1 MDQNIL
7 IDLQRFARG
16 YLVRRRFHD
25 SVRNE
30 LTFIHNKIGNYLC
43 DNVKL
48 FKIGCILI
56 NDYFCSKNNFNEISK
71 FCDIL
76 FASMK
81 CSSIQESFASLYL
94 STNHM
99 DSACKLT
106 FRLFQ
111 RLLEEF
117 EKSNVSK
124 ISDSR
129 RISSQTPLL
138 YIFCNCS
145 EDNWPILKGKEQI
158 IPIINSLC
166 AKMLYPIATI
176 DSLNILKKIIC
187 DGLKGDRRLLDDKTI
202 DLLFFISIRFIQIS
216 SIESD
221 LTLQIFIEFIS
232 LPTIAQ
238 MLSKQTLNLIEST
251 NIFENSIKWLA
262 SKENNKISSLSTN
275 EALNLIGNIIFFGNL
290 FKKSLAICLLDWA
303 YLVNRILKYCAFIV
317 TDNKKSNCWHHP
329 LLGWTSE
336 RIDGGYQWA
345 FTRMIKQISL
355 LWSKEMLEFLAINFF
370 TNFDETKLPEQNFK
384 RKSSKSLEIPT
395 FPIDK
400 LPSDF
405 LQKFIGKFGS
415 KKHQET
421 IGSIQAVALPPFT
434 PPIIFCQ
441 LYQNALLA
449 FYNSRIEILSSLS
462 RNDSL
467 VLAKLWHYINPDVSN
482 TEGFETCLGYLVT
495 DPSVTSPHFAPL
507 QLFGEISYSL
517 ISILDE
523 REMYETE
530 KPFTRVQLCQIATF
544 ANRFCFHA
552 IWDSLIDF
560 DNRRSSLLFT
570 SMYQLLNI
578 LFNRDCRRQFTPSKH
593 FWTIPEISFK
603 AFVAEFEKNE
613 TSKRAQLLMEKMPH
627 IIPLRD
633 RIFLFRKFIQQDKES
648 FSNSNTIITVERS
661 RIIEDGYRQ
670 LGGINTQTLK
680 GVIRVKF
687 INQQGLDEAGIDQ
700 DGVFKE
706 FLEQILKKVF
716 VPELNLFKYTHDKM
730 LYPSPT
736 SNIQENHL
744 ELFKF
749 VGCMLGKAIY
759 EGICVD
765 VQLAPVL
772 LASVLNKQ
780 LYPFDEL
787 ASLDPIL
794 YKNLTFVKHYNDSED
809 VEDLALT
816 FSFQEKFLGKIYT
829 HELLPGGRELKVNNE
844 NKISYLHLYSHYR
857 VIKQVKSQTI
867 SFVNG
872 FRSIIKEKWLS
883 LFNTHELQFL
893 ISGQLS
899 DIDLDDLKKHVQ
911 YYGGFHSNHRLIRW
925 FWSIVQNDFNC
936 EERHLF
942 LKFVTS
948 CSRPPLLGF
957 AYLEPPFSIR
967 CVETSDDL
975 DHGDTLGSVIRGFL
989 AINKRKQPTNERLP
1003 TASTCFN
1010 LLKLPNY
1017 TRRQILL
1024 EKLRYAIHAET
1035 GFELS

>member
-1 MDQNIL
+1 
-7 IDLQRFARG
+7 
-16 YLVRRRFHD
+16 
-25 SVRNE
+25 
-30 LTFIHNKIGNYLC
+30 
-43 DNVKL
+43 
-48 FKIGCILI
+48 
-56 NDYFCSKNNFNEISK
+56 
-71 FCDIL
+71 
-76 FASMK
+76 
-81 CSSIQESFASLYL
+81 
-94 STNHM
+94 
-99 DSACKLT
+99 
-106 FRLFQ
+106 
-111 RLLEEF
+111 
-117 EKSNVSK
+117 
-124 ISDSR
+124 
-129 RISSQTPLL
+129 
-138 YIFCNCS
+138 
-145 EDNWPILKGKEQI
+145 
-158 IPIINSLC
+158 
-166 AKMLYPIATI
+166 
-176 DSLNILKKIIC
+176 
-187 DGLKGDRRLLDDKTI
+187 
-202 DLLFFISIRFIQIS
+202 
-216 SIESD
+216 
-221 LTLQIFIEFIS
+221 
-232 LPTIAQ
+232 
-238 MLSKQTLNLIEST
+238 
-251 NIFENSIKWLA
+251 
-262 SKENNKISSLSTN
+262 
-275 EALNLIGNIIFFGNL
+275 
-290 FKKSLAICLLDWA
+290 
-303 YLVNRILKYCAFIV
+303 
-317 TDNKKSNCWHHP
+317 
-329 LLGWTSE
+329 
-336 RIDGGYQWA
+336 
-345 FTRMIKQISL
+345 MIKQISL
-355 LWSKEMLEFLAINFF
+355 LWSKEMVEFLAINFF
-370 TNFDETKLPEQNFK
+370 TNFDETKLPQQQNVK
-384 RKSSKSLEIPT
+384 RKNSKSFGEIPI
-395 FPIDK
+395 FPTMDNK

-434 PPIIFCQ
+434 SPIIFCQ

-482 TEGFETCLGYLVT
+482 TEGFKTCLGYLVT
-495 DPSVTSPHFAPL
+495 DPGVTSPHFAPL
-507 QLFGEISYSL
+507 QLFGEIAYSL

-530 KPFTRVQLCQIATF
+530 KPFTRIQLCQIATF

-560 DNRRSSLLFT
+560 ENRRSSLLFT
-570 SMYQLLNI
+570 SMYNLLNI
-578 LFNRDCRRQFTPSKH
+578 LFNRDCRRQFTPSKN

-603 AFVAEFEKNE
+603 AFVTEFERNE

-670 LGGINTQTLK
+670 LGGINPHILK
-680 GVIRVKF
+680 GIIRVKF

-716 VPELNLFKYTHDKM
+716 IPELNLFKYTHDKM

-749 VGCMLGKAIY
+749 VGCLLGKAIY

-772 LASVLNKQ
+772 LASVLNKK

-787 ASLDPIL
+787 ASLDPLL
-794 YKNLTFVKHYNDSED
+794 YKNLTYVKHYNESED

-857 VIKQVKSQTI
+857 VIKQVKNQTI
-867 SFVNG
+867 YFVNG
-872 FRSIIKEKWLS
+872 FRSIIKEKWLT

-925 FWSIVQNDFNC
+925 FWSIVQNDFSC

-1017 TRRQILL
+1017 TRKQILL